1 MTYLGDDCLPSWCV
15 GAVGGFTGCCGSRFK
30 DLTPFCIAS
39 TMDVDVESL
48 FLGFVSG
55 PLHDIAEVSCY
66 SQVFERAI
74 IFDDRGISAS
84 GFQAVDHGIHV
95 WVEPS
100 VPIVQACQRS
110 MTA

>member
-1 MTYLGDDCLPSWCV
+1 MTYFGDDCLPSWCV

-30 DLTPFCIAS
+30 DLTPFCTAS
-39 TMDVDVESL
+39 TADVDVESL

-55 PLHDIAEVSCY
+55 PSHNIAEVSRY

-74 IFDDRGISAS
+74 VFDDRGISTN
-84 GFQAVDHGIHV
+84 GFQTVDHGIHV
-95 WVEPS
+95 RFEPS
-100 VPIVQACQRS
+100 VPIVEARQRS